1 METVKCI
8 MKPGDWIFKQT
19 IREFTPEQ
27 WETFRVYL
35 KSFGY
40 RISNAYGKV
49 TVDYDTVAV
58 KELVGIM
65 LDSQDLK
72 WTADAPAN
80 GKIIDKHTILRAINA
95 VTNIVGDRDE
105 IQQSILKVTEMTEQK
120 TFRDI
125 ELERIK
131 DKITKT
137 KAEIVD
143 LEKQYE
149 ELKKRRTGRTTAI
162 ALRTIAEAM
171 SDPNTPIKF
180 VDHVD
185 NKVANLGLCECIKN
199 LIEKLGLKHLH
210 IDCNKQ
216 VLYYE
221 LNKC

>member
-1 METVKCI
+1 MA
-8 MKPGDWIFKQT
+8 
-19 IREFTPEQ
+19 R
-27 WETFRVYL
+27 
-35 KSFGY
+35 
-40 RISNAYGKV
+40 
-49 TVDYDTVAV
+49 
-58 KELVGIM
+58 
-65 LDSQDLK
+65 
-72 WTADAPAN
+72 
-80 GKIIDKHTILRAINA
+80 IIDKHTIMRAINS
-95 VTNIVGDRDE
+95 VTDNVGDRDE

-162 ALRTIAEAM
+162 ALRTIGEAM
-171 SDPNTPIKF
+171 SDPNTPIKI

-185 NKVANLGLCECIKN
+185 NKMSNRGLCECIKN

-216 VLYYE
+216 VLYYN
-221 LNKC
+221 LD

>member
-1 METVKCI
+1 MSPRDIILKKTLSQLT
-8 MKPGDWIFKQT
+8 DL
-19 IREFTPEQ
+19 Q
-27 WETFRVYL
+27 WQNFRKYL

-40 RISNAYGKV
+40 KISDKYGK
-49 TVDYDTVAV
+49 
-58 KELVGIM
+58 L
-65 LDSQDLK
+65 
-72 WTADAPAN
+72 
-80 GKIIDKHTILRAINA
+80 
-95 VTNIVGDRDE
+95 
-105 IQQSILKVTEMTEQK
+105 TEMTEQK

-143 LEKQYE
+143 LEKQYD
-149 ELKKRRTGRTTAI
+149 ELKKRQTGRTTAI
-162 ALRTIAEAM
+162 ALRTIGEAM

-180 VDHVD
+180 VDHMD
-185 NKVANLGLCECIKN
+185 NKVANRGLCECIKN